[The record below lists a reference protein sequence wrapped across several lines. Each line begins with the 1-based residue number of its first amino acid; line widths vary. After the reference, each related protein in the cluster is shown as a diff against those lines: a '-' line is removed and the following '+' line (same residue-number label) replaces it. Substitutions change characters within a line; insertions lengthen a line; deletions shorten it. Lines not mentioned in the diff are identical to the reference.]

1 MGITKERV
9 QQMIKTVEGKTVDK
23 VKIRK
28 LSMRR
33 DRYYADLTLTRGEEK
48 VLVSK
53 TYGKDA
59 LCSSYA
65 QRVKAQEHK

>member
-1 MGITKERV
+1 MGIKKEKV
-9 QQMIKTVEGKTVDK
+9 QQMIKTVEGKTADK

-28 LSMRR
+28 LSMHR
-33 DRYYADLTLTRGEEK
+33 DRYNADLTITRGEEK

-65 QRVKAQEHK
+65 QRIKSQEHK